1 MDLLA
6 MDFTTIGIFVL
17 IGFVI
22 ITLVGQLMGKALE

>member
-22 ITLVGQLMGKALE
+22 ITLVGQLMG